1 MKSIFVNFFDIL
13 DKKNKRYFLFLFVM
27 SLIGAILEMA
37 SVGILIPIVVLIT
50 QNGSDL
56 KLFIDLGIF
65 GNSSTLELLYA
76 ASLFLLV
83 FFLIKSLFNFFLY
96 KKIFYWIGEF
106 ACDAS
111 TKIFKNYIYQ
121 DYPFFFKINS
131 STVLQSLTRNI
142 TLLGERIMQP
152 IMIILVEGSVILF
165 LALFLMFINLN
176 ATIIILI
183 IALIFSLLFVK
194 TVKNKLTKG
203 GEQIQHFDALRI
215 KKVQESLGSIKEIK
229 LAGIE
234 NNIIDEYYKFS
245 KVLRNSQSK
254 HDYLLQTPK
263 ILIELF
269 IVIFFVCFIL
279 FSLKNNVLP
288 STIVTTLTA
297 FGFAAFK
304 MTPAINRIL
313 LSAQRLYNSK
323 KSLEVLKKDLMLE
336 SFYRNNQDI
345 KIDKESFSTI
355 TLESLKYKYPST
367 QKNIFT
373 NFNCRLNKNEILGI
387 TGKSGVGKTTLID
400 IFIGLLKPNSG
411 KVLVNGKEDKD
422 MSLRK
427 KFISYVPQDVYIFD
441 NTISYNIC
449 LSEIVDPYL
458 FKKACKISMVDDYI
472 DNLEKKY
479 DTIVG
484 EQGITL
490 SGGQRQRLGIARALY
505 KNPEVLI
512 LDEATNA
519 LDIKTEEKF
528 FLNLREFKKEISV
541 ILVSHRQNTLDF
553 STRILNL

>member
-1 MKSIFVNFFDIL
+1 MKSIFLNFFQIL
-13 DKKNKRYFLFLFVM
+13 DNKNKNYFLFLFVM
-27 SLIGAILEMA
+27 SLFGAILEMA
-37 SVGILIPIVVLIT
+37 SVGILIPIVILIT
-50 QNGSDL
+50 ESGSDL
-56 KLFIDLGIF
+56 KLFTDLGIF
-65 GNSSTLELLYA
+65 ENSSTSELLYA
-76 ASLFLLV
+76 TSLFLLI
-83 FFLIKSLFNFFLY
+83 FFLIKSLYNFYLY
-96 KKIFYWIGEF
+96 KKIFYWIGDF
-106 ACDAS
+106 SCDAS

-121 DYPFFFKINS
+121 DYPFFFKTNS

-165 LALFLMFINLN
+165 LALFLLFINLN
-176 ATIIILI
+176 ATIVILI
-183 IALIFSLLFVK
+183 FTFIFSLLFVK
-194 TVKNKLTKG
+194 TVKTKLTIG

-215 KKVQESLGSIKEIK
+215 KKIQESLGSIKEIK
-229 LAGIE
+229 LVGIE
-234 NNIIDEYYKFS
+234 NNIVDEYYRFS

-254 HDYLLQTPK
+254 HDFLLQTPK

-269 IVIFFVCFIL
+269 IVIFFIGFIL
-279 FSLKNNVLP
+279 FSLENNIVP

-297 FGFAAFK
+297 FAFAAFK

-323 KSLEVLKKDLMLE
+323 KSLEVLKNDLMLPPVYAQNQEINLNNE
-336 SFYRNNQDI
+336 SFLTL
-345 KIDKESFSTI
+345 K
-355 TLESLKYKYPST
+355 LESLNYKYPSA
-367 QKNIFT
+367 QRNIFT
-373 NFNCRLNKNEILGI
+373 NLNCNLNKNEILGI

-411 KVLVNGKEDKD
+411 KVLVNGKEDED

-449 LSEIVDPYL
+449 LSEIVDPHL
-458 FKKACKISMVDDYI
+458 FKIACKISMVDEYI
-472 DNLEKKY
+472 DNLEEKY

-484 EQGITL
+484 EQGIIL

-505 KNPEVLI
+505 RNPEILI

-528 FLNLREFKKEISV
+528 FLNLKDFKKELSI